1 MPQAA
6 QTVQE
11 RRLLAEKTVRKMENF
26 LDMGRDGKVK
36 LRKARHV
43 IGWMLNTDAS
53 RDPVM
58 EVLHRNMALENKNV
72 VIVKTE
78 DGSLGAKVVGKV
90 RSAKSRRSSR

>member
-1 MPQAA
+1 MPQSA

-26 LDMGRDGKVK
+26 LDLGRDGKVK

-58 EVLHRNMALENKNV
+58 EVMHRNMALEGKDV
-72 VIVKTE
+72 VIMKLE
-78 DGSLGAKVVGKV
+78 DGSFGAKVVGK
-90 RSAKSRRSSR
+90 SRRTPH

>member
-11 RRLLAEKTVRKMENF
+11 RKLLAERTVRKMENF
-26 LDMGRDGKVK
+26 LDMGRDGKVR

-58 EVLHRNMALENKNV
+58 EVLHRNMALEGKLV
-72 VIVKTE
+72 VIVREVK
-78 DGSLGAKVVGKV
+78 DGPLVPKPVGKS
-90 RSAKSRRSSR
+90 RSEKR